1 MYRIWNL
8 KLSAH
13 DLALPLW
20 TLILSFIFNHL
31 YDVLIILMCVI
42 SVGPASKTV
51 KSIVLHETS
60 VTNHLGR
67 NTFLFF
73 FFFKLL
79 LLCAHWHRGKRKWL
93 MLTFERTLYIK
104 STILCIYLM
113 CQWKTTNYYKIGQI
127 RWQKNQKTIKIISEC
142 GKYCTHSVFTCSSS
156 VYLCTTH
163 CSLG

>member
-8 KLSAH
+8 KLSH

-31 YDVLIILMCVI
+31 YDVLIILVCVI
-42 SVGPASKTV
+42 SVSPASKTV
-51 KSIVLHETS
+51 KSNS
-60 VTNHLGR
+60 VTWNFSYKSFREKYISL
-67 NTFLFF
+67 F

-127 RWQKNQKTIKIISEC
+127 RWQKNQKTIKNISEY